1 VPNAEQHYRDDAGRQ
16 YHGVKRALPAEAL
29 QWVAR
34 LRAETFRP
42 VVRPTDTV
50 LEFGVGAG
58 WNLRELP
65 CARKIGC
72 DVATFLETDLRSA
85 GIEFHPS
92 IEELPDALA
101 DVLICHHALE
111 HVLEPAK
118 VLVELRRLLKPGG
131 ALLLHVPLE
140 TRRRYRRFNPEEPN
154 HHLYSWNVQ
163 TLGALVTEC
172 GWRVESGGAG
182 RFGYDR
188 FAGVLAKR
196 MKLGEAGFRLLRR
209 LLHLIRPEREVRIVA
224 RLGRPGAGL
233 SDEVSAV

>member
-1 VPNAEQHYRDDAGRQ
+1 MPDAEQHYRDAAGRQ

-29 QWVAR
+29 PWMAR
-34 LRAETFRP
+34 LRAEKFRP
-42 VVRPTDTV
+42 FVRPTDTV
-50 LEFGVGAG
+50 LEFGVGVG
-58 WNLRELP
+58 WNLQALP

-92 IEELPDALA
+92 IKELPDAVA
-101 DVLICHHALE
+101 DVLVCHHALE

-118 VLVELRRLLKPGG
+118 VLVELKRLLKPGG

-140 TRRRYRRFNPEEPN
+140 TRRKCRRFDPAEPN

-163 TLGALVTEC
+163 TLGALVSQC
-172 GWRVESGGAG
+172 GWQVESAGVG

-188 FAGVLAKR
+188 FAGVWALR
-196 MKLGEAGFRLLRR
+196 LKLGEGGFRLLRG
-209 LLHLIRPEREVRIVA
+209 LMHAARPEREVRIVA
-224 RLGRPGAGL
+224 RLK
-233 SDEVSAV
+233 S